1 MKKKVMI
8 LCGTLLVA
16 SGLFF
21 VANVFAT
28 GFTWRT
34 IGATT
39 KFAVIEEADDV
50 NDQVFVL
57 PTLSGNDGLIYI
69 VKHYGN
75 NGGTLAGIIQPQTG
89 DLIEGDNAYLYIG
102 GPNETKSVTLVA
114 DEDADTWWVVSD
126 YN

>member
-1 MKKKVMI
+1 MKKK
-8 LCGTLLVA
+8 LLLLFSTLLVA

-21 VANVFAT
+21 AGKVFAT

-34 IGATT
+34 IGDTI

-50 NDQVFVL
+50 NDQVFML

-75 NGGTLAGIIQPQTG
+75 NGGTLAGIIGPQSG
-89 DLIEGDNAYLYIG
+89 DLIDGDDEYLYIG
-102 GPNETKSVTLVA
+102 GSNTIKSVTLVA
-114 DEDADTWWVVSD
+114 DEDTGSWWVVSD